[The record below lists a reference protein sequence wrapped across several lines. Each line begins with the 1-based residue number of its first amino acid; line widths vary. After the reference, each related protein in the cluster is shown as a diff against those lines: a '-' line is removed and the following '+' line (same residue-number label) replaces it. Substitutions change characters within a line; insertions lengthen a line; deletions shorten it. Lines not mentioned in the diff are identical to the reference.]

1 MFLTFS
7 DLNEDRRAGEGTLS
21 SPSIS
26 EFILLGLSSGFHHV
40 VFRFSHYPSVLGN
53 SKKKKI
59 NRPHDPA
66 HRPKT
71 ASVAAALFLPWLA
84 PASAMPFH
92 PQCSWPVPRG
102 RGGRGVG
109 LSPGLQPAAG
119 SGQTAACR
127 VHRPH

>member
-1 MFLTFS
+1 MFLTVS
-7 DLNEDRRAGEGTLS
+7 DLNEDRRAGEGALS

-26 EFILLGLSSGFHHV
+26 EFIPLGLSSGFHHAGFGV
-40 VFRFSHYPSVLGN
+40 SLTTPQCWETV
-53 SKKKKI
+53 KKKSI
-59 NRPHDPA
+59 GLVTPRTE
-66 HRPKT
+66 PKT
-71 ASVAAALFLPWLA
+71 ASVAAALLLPSPA

-92 PQCSWPVPRG
+92 PHCSQPAPWG
-102 RGGRGVG
+102 GVG